1 MLCIEKLVGW
11 KVHALRA
18 DVDIGQVHPG
28 GGEYIYIYKFLFC
41 VNMYAVPP
49 LLVKKVF
56 SFWNSV
62 HTYIYTSLLYY
73 III

>member
-28 GGEYIYIYKFLFC
+28 GGEYIYIYINFFF
-41 VNMYAVPP
+41 V
-49 LLVKKVF
+49 
-56 SFWNSV
+56 
-62 HTYIYTSLLYY
+62 
-73 III
+73 